1 MSQKHEFDA
10 WLDDA
15 KDDLTEDVY
24 EELYKIW
31 CEAEQLFE
39 LSPATEDEPREIDY
53 KAMTDYLTGAAE
65 FAFAISKPS
74 SETPKTHAAGIL
86 QKVGEDWADARG
98 QYEKARL
105 QLYGAIKTAE
115 LFTNRNQIVTNADVA
130 RNTVYKIL
138 DAERL
143 S

>member
-1 MSQKHEFDA
+1 MSQKYEFDA

-31 CEAEQLFE
+31 CEVEQLFE
-39 LSPATEDEPREIDY
+39 LSPASGDEPREIDY
-53 KAMTDYLTGAAE
+53 KAITDYLTGAVD
-65 FAFAISKPS
+65 FALEISK
-74 SETPKTHAAGIL
+74 TTGKTTKAHAAGIL
-86 QKVGEDWADARG
+86 QKVGEDWAEARR

-105 QLYGAIKTAE
+105 QLYGAIKTAG
-115 LFTNRNQIVTNADVA
+115 LFTNRNQIITNTGVA
-130 RNTVYKIL
+130 RETVYKIL

>member
-1 MSQKHEFDA
+1 MSQKYEFDA
-10 WLDDA
+10 WLDYA

-39 LSPATEDEPREIDY
+39 LSPASGDEPREIDY
-53 KAMTDYLTGAAE
+53 NAIAHYLTGAVD
-65 FAFAISKPS
+65 FALEISKTT
-74 SETPKTHAAGIL
+74 SETPKAHAAGIL

-105 QLYGAIKTAE
+105 QLYGAIKTAGR
-115 LFTNRNQIVTNADVA
+115 FTNRNQIITNTDVA